1 LTGDG
6 VVGGDT
12 DVNCWVGEKEE
23 GEGKLV
29 VEELLLLLPL
39 CRKKEKSSVEREKC
53 GGIDGGI
60 GS

>member
-1 LTGDG
+1 
-6 VVGGDT
+6 
-12 DVNCWVGEKEE
+12 VGEKEE

-60 GS
+60 GSWCWL